1 MFKPNITRLFPKLA
15 HHRFVTFSA
24 ILSISLSAS
33 YPSMAQDTQALSEDD
48 FQRCKTT
55 LQTQAREHNIQDSTI
70 SNVLGKSKL
79 IKRVIKSDRNQP
91 EFVKTFPDYFGKRVT
106 SWRINKGRALYQE
119 HKTLLDQ
126 LVKTYGV
133 PAQYLIAFWG
143 LETNFGGYKG
153 KMPVIDSLAT
163 LACDKRRSE
172 FFTKELM
179 LALQLYEREK
189 LEVKT
194 MVGSW
199 AGAMGHTQF
208 MPSAYM
214 QYAKDGDNDG
224 RADLWNSI
232 PDALTSA
239 ANFLQNLGWVS
250 GYRWGREVTLPDN
263 FSYQYSGKDQLFP
276 LSFWHEQGLM
286 QTNGDKVANADIKA
300 SLLIPAGHQGPA
312 FLAYDNFDVIM
323 KWNRSEFYAIA
334 VGHLADR
341 IAGATRLSKPLP
353 TLPAFTRK
361 QLEDMQH
368 NLNQLGFDVGT
379 ADGIMG
385 PATRKGV
392 RLFQASVAMTA
403 DGFPNLEVINAIAD
417 AAAKLVQQND
427 ADTQVSPEISSK

>member
-1 MFKPNITRLFPKLA
+1 MPKNSHPIRSQARRRLASFAAL
-15 HHRFVTFSA
+15 FFSLGVSQHVVA
-24 ILSISLSAS
+24 KDIQPLTEADFDSCKVAL
-33 YPSMAQDTQALSEDD
+33 QA
-48 FQRCKTT
+48 T
-55 LQTQAREHNIQDSTI
+55 AREHNLKESTI
-70 SNVLGKSKL
+70 SNVLGNSKL

-106 SWRINKGRALYQE
+106 NWRINKGRELYQE
-119 HKTLLDQ
+119 HKTLLSKLTQ
-126 LVKTYGV
+126 TYGV

-179 LALQLYEREK
+179 LALQLYEREQ
-189 LEVKT
+189 LDVET

-224 RADLWNSI
+224 KADLWNSV

-250 GYRWGREVTLPDN
+250 GYRWGREVTLPAN
-263 FSYQYSGKDQLFP
+263 FQYQYSGKDQLFP
-276 LSFWHEQGLM
+276 LTFWDEQGLM
-286 QTNGDKVANADIKA
+286 KTNGSKVGKADVKA
-300 SLLIPAGHQGPA
+300 SLLVPAGHQGPA
-312 FLAYDNFDVIM
+312 FLVYDNFDVIM

-353 TLPAFTRK
+353 KLPAFTRD
-361 QLEDMQH
+361 QLKNMQE
-368 NLNQLGFDVGT
+368 NLNQLGFDVGK

-392 RLFQASVAMTA
+392 RNFQASIKMTA
-403 DGFPNLEVINAIAD
+403 DGFPDLAVLDAIAD
-417 AAAKLVQQND
+417 AAQPAN
-427 ADTQVSPEISSK
+427 APETSTTEHTSAQM